1 MLGMPMYGWSHIKI
15 GDFEGP
21 ASYLTDVANDCL
33 EAMIHHFQTGF
44 DFVVNFD
51 AEGWTFKVISDNY
64 STYIIE
70 DKNESILHTYKI
82 DSVSLA
88 QEIVS
93 DIEEY
98 FDEWTKWDYIA
109 EEDDESESLL
119 KTETERL
126 QKKLDILKK
135 EIKNKK

>member
-15 GDFEGP
+15 CDFEGP

-33 EAMIHHFQTGF
+33 VSMIHHFQTGF

-70 DKNESILHTYKI
+70 DKDESILHTYEI
-82 DSVSLA
+82 NSLSLA
-88 QEIVS
+88 KEIIL
-93 DIEEY
+93 DIEKY
-98 FDEWTKWDYIA
+98 FKEWIKWDYIA
-109 EEDDESESLL
+109 EEDDEFKSLL
-119 KTETERL
+119 KAETERL
-126 QKKLDILKK
+126 QNNLNNLKKLIEK
-135 EIKNKK
+135 